1 MADLTGVGCDKNGV
15 LVRPT
20 ESVEHPKSGVP
31 SHDLVGG
38 NVWVPLLLA
47 STVPGSPNY
56 DPVNATLLGQ
66 GPAALTLDLTA
77 GVPLDPQALLLTAT
91 RAQAMLERA
100 ASIEAAAYD
109 AATGA
114 LTFRVDNQTGHKLIS
129 GYPEGRR
136 LFVNIRLYDG
146 PTLVHEVNPYDQV
159 AATLR
164 GLSHP
169 SSPPLGALE
178 SHDDALVYEVRASS
192 SLTGESHTFHMA
204 LSTDREKD
212 NRIPPKGFRVAE
224 AAARLSEPVWS
235 GQSAP
240 GLFSA
245 AEYQGGHDDV
255 TVSLPPGGDGVEIR
269 LYYQTTTR
277 EYVEFLS
284 DEIEGLG
291 ATLSSPTPSGEP
303 QAYVVASDP
312 FFAQLEAWG
321 PTIWQLWDHNKHLPG
336 AAPVLVASATAG
348 VVLGPC
354 QAAGSDGA
362 PCDDANACT
371 SPDQCSAGACVG
383 TPLVCPPPDE
393 CHALGVCQPAL
404 GTCLHEPLPSGT
416 ACSEGTCQAGVC
428 TAGTGGGGAGGGGAG
443 GGGAG
448 GGGAGGAAGMGGVGG
463 IGGAAGAAGM
473 GGLAG
478 AAGMGGTSGAA
489 AHGGQAAGG
498 GALEPPGVG
507 SGCGCRVDGS
517 RDDDDTAT
525 WLAVWLVAA
534 GLSRRGS
541 RRGSLRGSRR
551 M

>member
-1 MADLTGVGCDKNGV
+1 MIDRRLSALPIT
-15 LVRPT
+15 PT
-20 ESVEHPKSGVP
+20 QPRAWSWRRHPKS
-31 SHDLVGG
+31 
-38 NVWVPLLLA
+38 
-47 STVPGSPNY
+47 
-56 DPVNATLLGQ
+56 TL
-66 GPAALTLDLTA
+66 
-77 GVPLDPQALLLTAT
+77 
-91 RAQAMLERA
+91 
-100 ASIEAAAYD
+100 I
-109 AATGA
+109 
-114 LTFRVDNQTGHKLIS
+114 
-129 GYPEGRR
+129 
-136 LFVNIRLYDG
+136 
-146 PTLVHEVNPYDQV
+146 
-159 AATLR
+159 
-164 GLSHP
+164 SHP

-245 AEYQGGHDDV
+245 TEYQGGHDDV

-291 ATLSSPTPSGEP
+291 ATLASPTPSGEP

-416 ACSEGTCQAGVC
+416 ACSDGTCQAGVC

-448 GGGAGGAAGMGGVGG
+448 GVGG

-478 AAGMGGTSGAA
+478 AAGMGGLAGAAGMGGLAAAGGAGGTSGAA
-489 AHGGQAAGG
+489 AHGGRAAGG